1 MASLGGNES
10 QIYGISA
17 FTIGSGAIS
26 YKVNKYTDGTD
37 NLTVKIGSTVIA
49 TRSNVTGT
57 SVGDLTRTITFTS
70 AELTKIYN
78 AMPSVTKA
86 TFTFTIATYIG
97 SELIGSSN
105 ATATG
110 TLATSI
116 KPSISSVKLSEAISS
131 IATQFGGYVQ
141 KQSRISGV
149 ITATAGTGSSIAS
162 YKTVIN
168 GQTLTTA
175 SFTTSALK
183 TAGTNTATVTV
194 TDRRGRTAT
203 STVTFEVIAYE
214 FPTISTYSVVRC
226 LADGTEDVSGESV
239 KININSSV
247 VSVNNKNTKSFK
259 LESKKKGDTAW
270 TSLVSYNGGY
280 TYVATNLL
288 RSGYSSDYA
297 YEFRLT
303 VEDYFH
309 GAVVTKTVSTGF
321 ALIDLK
327 GNGKGMACGKV
338 STEDGAFDIGF
349 DKTYLSNNTYMGG
362 EVRSDLEKNIFFG
375 NTGSAKNKH
384 DVKIYGGNG
393 DSTTSFGVW
402 DVAKDLP
409 VFQYFDNGEYRLKF
423 GDDIVLKWG
432 AYDIESVLAKV
443 FSSATGRYRT
453 KTGLLLQWGS
463 VTITPTAANV
473 PTSVAVVFPI
483 AYDVVPTIQVS
494 AVTGVPWTNVLGYG
508 HLSDSATGT
517 TLSVTRTNTTATVL
531 RWLAIG
537 FKEV

>member
-1 MASLGGNES
+1 MLGGNES

-26 YKVNKYTDGTD
+26 YKINKYTEGTD

-49 TRSNVTGT
+49 TRSNTTGST
-57 SVGDLTRTITFTS
+57 TGDLTRTITFSS

-78 AMPSVTKA
+78 AMPTVTKA
-86 TFTFTIATYIG
+86 TFTFTITTYIG

-110 TLATSI
+110 TLAASI
-116 KPSISSVKLSEAISS
+116 KPSITSIALSEGITS

-141 KQSRISGV
+141 NQSRIAGT
-149 ITATAGTGSSIAS
+149 ITASAGAGSSIAS

-183 TAGTNTATVTV
+183 TSGTNTATVTV

-203 STVTFEVIAYE
+203 STATFTVIAYN

-239 KININSSV
+239 KININSSI
-247 VSVNNKNTKSFK
+247 VSVNNKNTKSFV
-259 LESKKKGDTAW
+259 LEYKKKGDTAW
-270 TSLVSYNGGY
+270 TNLVSYTGGY
-280 TYVATNLL
+280 VYVATNLL
-288 RSGYSSDYA
+288 RSGFSSDYA
-297 YEFRLT
+297 YDFRLK
-303 VEDYFH
+303 VRDYFH
-309 GAVVTKTVSTGF
+309 EAIVTKTISTGF
-321 ALIDLK
+321 AVMDLL
-327 GNGKGMACGKV
+327 GDGTGIAFGKV
-338 STEDGAFDIGF
+338 ANEQNTADFGYQ
-349 DKTYLSNNTYMGG
+349 KTFLSNDTYMGG
-362 EVRSDLEKNIFFG
+362 QERSDAEKNIFFG
-375 NTGSAKNKH
+375 NTPSANYKH
-384 DVKIYGGNG
+384 NVKVYGGNG
-393 DSTTSFGVW
+393 ESTTSFGVW

-409 VFQYFDNGEYRLKF
+409 VFQYFDNNEYRLKF

-432 AYDIESVLAKV
+432 SYDIESVLAKV

-453 KTGLLLQWGS
+453 RTGLLLQWGS
-463 VTITPTAANV
+463 VSITPVANT
-473 PTSVAVVFPI
+473 PTSVNVIFPI
-483 AYDVVPTIQVS
+483 AYDITPTIQVS

-517 TLSVTRTNTTATVL
+517 TISVTRTNTTATVL

-537 FKEV
+537 FCELK

>member
-17 FTIGSGAIS
+17 FTIGSSAIS

-49 TRSNVTGT
+49 TRSNVTGST
-57 SVGDLTRTITFTS
+57 PGDLTRTITFS
-70 AELTKIYN
+70 AAELTKIYN

-110 TLATSI
+110 TLDASI
-116 KPSISSVKLSEAISS
+116 KPSISSVALSEYVTG

-141 KQSRISGV
+141 KQSQIRGV
-149 ITATAGTGSSIAS
+149 ITATAGAGSSIAS

-168 GQTLTTA
+168 GQTLTTVT
-175 SFTTSALK
+175 FTTSALK

-239 KININSSV
+239 KININSSI
-247 VSVNNKNTKSFK
+247 VSVNNKNTKSFI
-259 LESKKKGDTAW
+259 LEYKKKGDTAW
-270 TSLVSYNGGY
+270 TNLVSYNGGY
-280 TYVATNLL
+280 VYVATDLL

-297 YEFRLT
+297 YDFRLK
-303 VEDYFH
+303 VKDYFH
-309 GAVVTKTVSTGF
+309 EAIVTRTISTGF
-321 ALIDLK
+321 AVMDLK
-327 GNGKGMACGKV
+327 GNGKGVALGRV
-338 STEDGAFDIGF
+338 STEDDTFDIGF
-349 DKTYLSNNTYMGG
+349 NKTFLSNDAYMGG
-362 EVRSDLEKNIFFG
+362 QERSDAEKNIFFN
-375 NTGSAKNKH
+375 NTSNATNKH
-384 DVKIYGGNG
+384 NVKMYGGNG
-393 DSTTSFGVW
+393 ESTTAMGLW

-409 VFQYFDNGEYRLKF
+409 IFQYFDQGEYRLKF
-423 GDDIVLKWG
+423 GDDIILKWG

-463 VTITPTAANV
+463 VSITPTAANT
-473 PTSVAVVFPI
+473 PTSVDVVFPI
-483 AYDVVPTIQVS
+483 AYDVTPNIQVS

-531 RWLAIG
+531 RWFAIG

>member
-17 FTIGSGAIS
+17 FTISTSAIS

-49 TRSNVTGT
+49 TRSNVTGST
-57 SVGDLTRTITFTS
+57 TGDLTRTFTFTS

-78 AMPSVTKA
+78 AMPTVTKA

-97 SELIGSSN
+97 STLIGSSN

-110 TLATSI
+110 TLAESV
-116 KPSISSVKLSEAISS
+116 KPSITSIALSEAITE
-131 IATQFGGYVQ
+131 IASQFGGYVQ
-141 KQSRISGV
+141 NQSKIAGV
-149 ITATAGTGSSIAS
+149 ITATAGAGSSIAS

-203 STVTFEVIAYE
+203 STATFTVIAYNY
-214 FPTISTYSVVRC
+214 PTISTYTVVRC

-239 KININSSV
+239 KININSSI
-247 VSVNNKNTKSFK
+247 VSVNNKNSKSFI
-259 LESKKKGDTAW
+259 LEYKKKGDTAW

-280 TYVATNLL
+280 VYVATDLL

-297 YEFRLT
+297 YDFRLK
-303 VEDYFH
+303 VKDYFH
-309 GAVVTKTVSTGF
+309 EAIVTRTISTGF
-321 ALIDLK
+321 AVMDLLSD
-327 GNGKGMACGKV
+327 GTGVAFGKV
-338 STEDGAFDIGF
+338 SNEKDTMDIGF
-349 DKTYLSNNTYMGG
+349 KKTFLSNNTYMGG
-362 EVRSDLEKNIFFG
+362 HERNDLEKNIFFN
-375 NTGSAKNKH
+375 NTPNATNKH
-384 DVKIYGGNG
+384 NVKIYGGSGESN
-393 DSTTSFGVW
+393 SPFGVW
-402 DVAKDLP
+402 DVAKNLP
-409 VFQYFDNGEYRLKF
+409 VFQYFDNNDYRFKF
-423 GDDIVLKWG
+423 GENINLKWG
-432 AYDIESVLAKV
+432 TYDIESVLAKV

-453 KTGLLLQWGS
+453 KTGMLLQWGS
-463 VTITPTAANV
+463 VTITPVANT
-473 PTSVAVVFPI
+473 PTSVAITFPI
-483 AYDVVPTIQVS
+483 TYDDVPSIQLSVLS
-494 AVTGVPWTNVLGYG
+494 GGPGTNVLGYG
-508 HLSDSATGT
+508 HLNDSVTGAT
-517 TLSVTRTNTTATVL
+517 LYVTRTNTIATVL
-531 RWLAIG
+531 RWFAIG

>member
-1 MASLGGNES
+1 MLGGNES

-17 FTIGSGAIS
+17 FTIGSGAIT
-26 YKVNKYTDGTD
+26 YKVNKYTEGTD

-57 SVGDLTRTITFTS
+57 TAGDLSRTITFSS

-78 AMPSVTKA
+78 AMPTVTKA

-97 SELIGSSN
+97 SELIGSTN

-110 TLATSI
+110 TLAASI
-116 KPSISSVKLSEAISS
+116 KPSISSVSLKEGISS

-141 KQSRISGV
+141 NQSKITGV

-175 SFTTSALK
+175 TFTTSALK

-194 TDRRGRTAT
+194 TDGRGRTAT
-203 STVTFEVIAYE
+203 TSVTFTVIAYNY
-214 FPTISTYSVVRC
+214 PTISTYTIVRC

-239 KININSSV
+239 KININSSI
-247 VSVNNKNTKSFK
+247 VSVNNKNTKSFA
-259 LESKKKGDTAW
+259 LHYKKKGDTAW
-270 TSLVSYNGGY
+270 TSLISYTGGY
-280 TYVATNLL
+280 VYVATDLL
-288 RSGYSSDYA
+288 RSGFSSDFA
-297 YEFRLT
+297 YDFRLT
-303 VEDYFH
+303 VKDYFH
-309 GAVVTKTVSTGF
+309 EAVVTKTISTGF
-321 ALIDLK
+321 AVMDLL
-327 GNGKGMACGKV
+327 GDGTGVAFGKV
-338 STEDGAFDIGF
+338 SNETGTLDVGF
-349 DKTYLSNNTYMGG
+349 NKTFLSNDTYMGG
-362 EVRSDLEKNIFFG
+362 QERSDAEKNIFFG
-375 NTGSAKNKH
+375 NTSSAKNKH
-384 DVKIYGGNG
+384 NVKIYGGNG
-393 DSTTSFGVW
+393 ESTTSFGVW
-402 DVAKDLP
+402 DVAKNLP
-409 VFQYFDNGEYRLKF
+409 VFQYFDVDEYRFKF

-453 KTGLLLQWGS
+453 KTGLLVQWGS
-463 VTITPTAANV
+463 VSITPVANT
-473 PTSVAVVFPI
+473 PTSIEVVFPI
-483 AYDVVPTIQVS
+483 AYDVTPTIQVS
-494 AVTGVPWTNVLGYG
+494 AVTGVPYTNVLGYG

-517 TLSVTRTNTTATVL
+517 TISVARTNTTATVL

-537 FKEV
+537 FKELTQ

>member
-1 MASLGGNES
+1 MALGGNES

-17 FTIGSGAIS
+17 FTIGSSAIS

-57 SVGDLTRTITFTS
+57 SVGDLTRTITFSS

-78 AMPSVTKA
+78 AMPTVTKA
-86 TFTFTIATYIG
+86 TFTFTISTYIG

-110 TLATSI
+110 TLASTI
-116 KPSISSVKLSEAISS
+116 KPTISNIALSEAISS

-141 KQSRISGV
+141 NQSRISGV

-183 TAGTNTATVTV
+183 TAGTNTASVTV

-203 STVTFEVIAYE
+203 STATFTVLAYE
-214 FPTISTYSVVRC
+214 FPTISTYTVVRC

-239 KININSSV
+239 KININSSI
-247 VSVNNKNTKSFK
+247 VSVNNKNTKSFI
-259 LESKKKGDTAW
+259 LESKKKGDANW

-280 TYVATNLL
+280 VYVATNLL

-297 YEFRLT
+297 YDFRLK
-303 VEDYFH
+303 VKDYFH
-309 GAVVTKTVSTGF
+309 EAVITKTISTGF
-321 ALIDLK
+321 AVMDLL
-327 GNGKGMACGKV
+327 GDGTGVAFGKV
-338 STEDGAFDIGF
+338 SNEKNTIDVGF
-349 DKTYLSNNTYMGG
+349 QKTFLSNDTYMGG
-362 EVRSDLEKNIFFG
+362 QERSDAEKNIFFN
-375 NTGSAKNKH
+375 NTSSALNKH
-384 DVKIYGGNG
+384 NVKMYGGNSESITAMG
-393 DSTTSFGVW
+393 LW
-402 DVAKDLP
+402 DVIKDLP
-409 VFQYFDNGEYRLKF
+409 IFQYFDGDEYRFKF
-423 GDDIVLKWG
+423 GDNIVLKWG
-432 AYDIESVLAKV
+432 SYDIESVLAKV

-463 VTITPTAANV
+463 VSITPTAANV
-473 PTSVAVVFPI
+473 PTSVEVVFPI
-483 AYDVVPTIQVS
+483 PYDVTPNIQVS

-531 RWLAIG
+531 RWFAIG
-537 FKEV
+537 FKE